1 MPQAATSTLLE
12 SLRQAFLSHG
22 RQPEVYVLAFSTLSC
37 PIKELKSS
45 RFSIYGV
52 IGLEKEKSRLPV
64 DVRGS
69 KTSVLQ
75 FFTSGLH
82 VTPQARS
89 RIYLFCVLPHRFS
102 RKRETARS
110 LNYRWL
116 STHVSEMKDKVCVV
130 TNFGIKN
137 VL

>member
-1 MPQAATSTLLE
+1 MPQAATSTLIE
-12 SLRQAFLSHG
+12 SLRKAFLSHG

-52 IGLEKEKSRLPV
+52 ISLEKEKSRLPV

-69 KTSVLQ
+69 KTSLLK

-82 VTPQARS
+82 VTLTVTLAHLFVLRSSPQ
-89 RIYLFCVLPHRFS
+89 IFKE
-102 RKRETARS
+102 KRDCS
-110 LNYRWL
+110 
-116 STHVSEMKDKVCVV
+116 
-130 TNFGIKN
+130 
-137 VL
+137 